1 MTFTILFFSEMYGL
15 VTVGQVKDGKHLYRA
30 LEAHFSLYLSLYK
43 MYVGMFIDRHQAI
56 EEIKEVVVNSIL
68 DISEY
73 SNKQEEKIKLNHKN
87 TRHLME
93 EINLSKS
100 QNQFDSSYQIKQS
113 FIAIIWIFLKQ
124 FCFSSG
130 YQENIHG
137 NFIYK
142 V

>member
-1 MTFTILFFSEMYGL
+1 
-15 VTVGQVKDGKHLYRA
+15 
-30 LEAHFSLYLSLYK
+30 
-43 MYVGMFIDRHQAI
+43 MFIDRHQAI

-113 FIAIIWIFLKQ
+113 FIAII
-124 FCFSSG
+124 
-130 YQENIHG
+130 
-137 NFIYK
+137 
-142 V
+142 